1 MVIDPV
7 AAVTGVARHITAE
20 SSKSTTKRG
29 FIWVVA
35 MFFLMLQRI
44 SLKWDKYFINFPLY
58 RLKNEI
64 PREMRAGTETISNE

>member
-7 AAVTGVARHITAE
+7 AAVNGVARHITAE
-20 SSKSTTKRG
+20 SSKSPKKKG

-44 SLKWDKYFINFPLY
+44 LLKWDKYFINFPNY
-58 RLKNEI
+58 
-64 PREMRAGTETISNE
+64 TD